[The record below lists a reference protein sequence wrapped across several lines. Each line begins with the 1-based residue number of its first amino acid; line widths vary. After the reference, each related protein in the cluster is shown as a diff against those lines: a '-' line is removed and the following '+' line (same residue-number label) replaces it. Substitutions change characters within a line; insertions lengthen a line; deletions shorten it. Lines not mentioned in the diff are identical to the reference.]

1 MAFYDNNRLKIS
13 IIQLKILSLHSLRE
27 KSQIEKRYC
36 FYLLEYKIWKILVE
50 ELKDKDAH
58 PVVYTYRDAHAVSLG
73 LRYGVGFFVT
83 FHFYTGFS
91 RAYIPDD

>member
-1 MAFYDNNRLKIS
+1 MSEGEIS
-13 IIQLKILSLHSLRE
+13 DRKALLLLPLRIQN
-27 KSQIEKRYC
+27 
-36 FYLLEYKIWKILVE
+36 LENLVE

-83 FHFYTGFS
+83 FHFYKGFS
-91 RAYIPDD
+91 RACFSMIK

>member
-1 MAFYDNNRLKIS
+1 MFG
-13 IIQLKILSLHSLRE
+13 LRE

-83 FHFYTGFS
+83 FHFYTGFPEP
-91 RAYIPDD
+91 IFQMIK